1 MTEAGPLVVVFD
13 PIPGDWTF
21 EPERSIL
28 GARGVDLVVPE
39 SPAEADEAI
48 RCADV
53 VVVTGIRRLDAKRV
67 ASLQDPAG
75 ILCYSIGMD
84 KVDPSAGEAGISV
97 RNVPDYCTDE
107 VSDHALALLLAAG
120 RRLVPIANL
129 TAAKWK
135 LSDRS
140 PLAPIRRLRGQTLGI
155 VGAGRVGRLVA
166 RKARAFGYRTIA
178 HDPLLADA
186 GDPELE
192 LLPFEMLL
200 RRADAIVLC
209 AALTT
214 GSRGLIGPE
223 ALARVK
229 PGLVLVNVARGGL
242 IDEHA
247 LAEALGD
254 GRVGYA
260 ALDVRDPEPPDPA
273 NDPLAGLPN
282 VLQTPHM
289 AATSREA
296 AEDLHRLAAQYILEM
311 LESAGRTSAVA

>member
-13 PIPGDWTF
+13 PIPGDWSF

-39 SPAEADEAI
+39 SRGEADEAI

-53 VVVTGIRRLDAKRV
+53 VVVTGIRRLDAERV

-129 TAAKWK
+129 TAGQWK

-140 PLAPIRRLRGQTLGI
+140 PLAPIRRLRGQTLGV

-192 LLPFEMLL
+192 LVRVRRAPPPGRRDRPV
-200 RRADAIVLC
+200 RRAD
-209 AALTT
+209 
-214 GSRGLIGPE
+214 RG
-223 ALARVK
+223 
-229 PGLVLVNVARGGL
+229 VARPDRAGGP
-242 IDEHA
+242 
-247 LAEALGD
+247 
-254 GRVGYA
+254 R
-260 ALDVRDPEPPDPA
+260 
-273 NDPLAGLPN
+273 AGQARARP
-282 VLQTPHM
+282 
-289 AATSREA
+289 RE
-296 AEDLHRLAAQYILEM
+296 RR
-311 LESAGRTSAVA
+311 AGRPDR